1 MFRRLLDT
9 IFSAGL
15 FLAAIWFWIIA
26 NEFPNSPRY
35 AQIDTDFWPKII
47 FGVMALLTGC
57 ITVQNIMKLMRR
69 SASDFDEPAAVT
81 DWGTILRMSA
91 MGLLVFV
98 YFIAFGRIGFVISTV
113 VFLWIAAFM
122 LPSGKPWV
130 KAIFSPILTAALTV
144 VFAYLLELPLP
155 RGTGPFYN
163 LSLLI
168 Y

>member
-9 IFSAGL
+9 IFSGAL
-15 FLAAIWFWIIA
+15 FLTSIWFWIIA
-26 NEFPNSPRY
+26 HGFPNSPRY

-47 FGVMALLTGC
+47 FGMMALLTGC
-57 ITVQNIMKLMRR
+57 ITVNNLMQILRKR
-69 SASDFDEPAAVT
+69 ASRDDHETLVS
-81 DWGTILRMSA
+81 DWGAIARMSA
-91 MGLLVFV
+91 MGLLVLV
-98 YFIAFGRIGFVISTV
+98 YFIAFGRVGFVISTLL
-113 VFLWIAAFM
+113 FLWIGAFM
-122 LPSGKPWV
+122 LPSGKLWV

-155 RGTGPFYN
+155 RGIGPFYD